1 MSLDQYSF
9 QDIVSLIGCYTNIN
23 TDDDKEYNGYLY
35 TIDPQTSHVVLY
47 DNHHLQV
54 IFHST
59 IKTIHFDRQR
69 QLASVELDNAVVKHD
84 TTANLEQTCRELIK
98 YFEMNRI
105 PTEYKE
111 PHIHLLGS
119 ARVEPPYVA
128 TSVVAENSLIRKR
141 VRDLVMEFYLKKEEK

>member
-1 MSLDQYSF
+1 
-9 QDIVSLIGCYTNIN
+9 
-23 TDDDKEYNGYLY
+23 
-35 TIDPQTSHVVLY
+35 
-47 DNHHLQV
+47 
-54 IFHST
+54 
-59 IKTIHFDRQR
+59 
-69 QLASVELDNAVVKHD
+69 
-84 TTANLEQTCRELIK
+84 
-98 YFEMNRI
+98 MNRI